1 MLHTLVQ
8 SLTTPGGQTS
18 VSKQYTAAGSIEIEE
33 TVPATTTHMPL
44 SLAIDISQLKSIIIS
59 SDVALTLKT
68 NSSSSPTD
76 TLAIKAGVPYIWN
89 VDSYDTCKITADVTS
104 AFLTNATGGAATVT
118 MRGLYDP
125 TP

>member
-8 SLTTPGGQTS
+8 SLTTPSGQVS
-18 VSKQYTAAGSIEIEE
+18 VSKQYSAAGSIEIDE

-44 SLAIDISQLKSIIIS
+44 SLAIDVSQLKSLLIS

-68 NSSSSPTD
+68 NSSGSPTD
-76 TLAIKAGVPYIWN
+76 TIAIKAGIPYIWN
-89 VDSYDTCKITADVTS
+89 TDSYDTCLITADVTT
-104 AFLTNATGGAATVT
+104 AFLTNATGGAATVSI
-118 MRGLYDP
+118 RGLYDP